1 MSWILKRSQN
11 KEAFFHYFFIIIFFL
26 ELLNNLK
33 VLLRKMLLCNKDTIS
48 VKIAM
53 LSLPST
59 DKKKVLLHDETQGK
73 AKGNVMFC
81 CKEES

>member
-11 KEAFFHYFFIIIFFL
+11 KEAFFHFFFFHFFF

-33 VLLRKMLLCNKDTIS
+33 VLLRKTLLCNRDTSS

-59 DKKKVLLHDETQGK
+59 DKKKVLLHDETQEK

-81 CKEES
+81 CEEES